1 MRLIKTINR
10 QNEVVKLY
18 NQPLNGGESITMNG
32 RQYWMI
38 KEYKNLTDNK
48 TLGFG
53 KSSIRQKQCGNCS
66 KTNSVSQFYTDS
78 YSKDGFT
85 HWCKSCVKEYSKQY
99 RQQLQMVGQSMD
111 YWMISRWNEMTL
123 NFYLSKE
130 ISKDKMEV
138 MLDRYEDDLNTFYSK
153 IYNDFSQNRKR
164 TILEYN

>member
-1 MRLIKTINR
+1 MRLIKTINK

-66 KTNSVSQFYTDS
+66 KINSVSQFYTDS

-99 RQQLQMVGQSMD
+99 RQQLQMVG
-111 YWMISRWNEMTL
+111 
-123 NFYLSKE
+123 
-130 ISKDKMEV
+130 
-138 MLDRYEDDLNTFYSK
+138 
-153 IYNDFSQNRKR
+153 
-164 TILEYN
+164 